1 MDPFWARPFVKNKV
15 EKLNLIQSVVYN
27 VAFNTGL
34 NMLICAP
41 TGAGKT
47 NIALL
52 TILQTLKSYC
62 NDDHKI
68 AKEKFKII

>member
-1 MDPFWARPFVKNKV
+1 MEPFWAKPFVKNKV
-15 EKLNLIQSVVYN
+15 EKLNLIQSIVYN

-34 NMLICAP
+34 NMLVCAP

-52 TILQTLKSYC
+52 TILHTLKTFATEKGT
-62 NDDHKI
+62 ND
-68 AKEKFKII
+68 